1 MRRGTA
7 PRPLVPLPFWG
18 ALHPRAPGSWPL
30 GAGWGPFVASGHKN
44 TAAVGA
50 HYAMMART
58 CARRAAARSLPRRSV
73 WPLNRRKAGV

>member
-7 PRPLVPLPFWG
+7 SSGTPASLGRPPPRG
-18 ALHPRAPGSWPL
+18 ARIVAPL

-58 CARRAAARSLPRRSV
+58 CARRASARSLPRRSV
-73 WPLNRRKAGV
+73 WPLNRRKVGV